1 MYCSKCG
8 KYIDGDQF
16 RYAEDGQILC
26 VACAEQASGAQAN
39 QPEFSV
45 GGTPAPKKN
54 KKTGL
59 IAAIA
64 AIAVVAVAAIAIFLN
79 FDAVENFWNSTFAA
93 PEEYMI
99 SVEDKAL
106 SEMVDTLTSAP
117 IAPSAPD
124 YNGGTATAQITLSE
138 QVLALVDTA
147 LAAQGMEIDHSF
159 LSDIRLKL
167 DTSALDEAS
176 STVLALLLGDRQIL
190 SLHNIVSGD
199 TSYVAI
205 PEINE
210 TYLSGTAIDAITE
223 NAGEVLSQP
232 SALSD
237 GETVNDVLQR
247 YIPTFLSALKDVT
260 KTKETLE
267 LNGVQQ
273 NVTALTAKITPEDLV
288 ALCNDLLDQLEADEE
303 AMALFLEL
311 VARINPDMADE
322 DPTELLADLRAY
334 LEEAAASAPDAESNY
349 LLLTTYVDSVGE
361 VAGRKF
367 AVYEDGSELSNLSYI
382 SVDDKDTT
390 HRSLTVDGE
399 VLLDGSGS
407 ETEGTYNLYADSE
420 KVLSLEY
427 RDYVFTEEAL
437 SGTFV
442 LTPHDDSLAASTLM
456 LGGAPTIEISIN
468 NTATNVDVQMAVKA
482 GDNALVSVKVT
493 GEGTTV
499 DSIEI
504 PTDTADVEDEDA
516 MTAYFEGLDFTPLL
530 DNLKAANVPEEL
542 VSAVEALLY
551 SALYGF

>member
-64 AIAVVAVAAIAIFLN
+64 AVAVVAVAAIAIFLN
-79 FDAVENFWNSTFAA
+79 FGAVQNFWNSTFAA

-106 SEMVDTLTSAP
+106 SEMVDTLTSTP
-117 IAPSAPD
+117 ISSAPT
-124 YNGGTATAQITLSE
+124 YNGSTATVQITLSE
-138 QVLALVDTA
+138 QVLTLLDTA
-147 LAAQGMEIDHSF
+147 LAAQGMEIDFSF

-167 DTSALDEAS
+167 DIGELDEAS
-176 STVLALLLGDRQIL
+176 STMLALLLGDQQVL

-223 NAGEVLSQP
+223 SAGDALSQP
-232 SALSD
+232 SPLSD
-237 GETVNDVLQR
+237 GETLNNVLQR

-260 KTKETLE
+260 KDKETLE

-273 NVTALTAKITPEDLV
+273 NVTALTAKITPEDLI

-303 AMALFLEL
+303 ALALFQEL
-311 VARINPDMADE
+311 LTRFDPYMADE
-322 DPTELLADLRAY
+322 DPKELLAELRTS
-334 LEEAAASAPDAESNY
+334 LEEAATAEVDAESNY
-349 LLLTTYVDSVGE
+349 LLLTTYVDSVGD
-361 VAGRKF
+361 VAGREF
-367 AVYEDGSELSNLSYI
+367 AVYSDGSETANLSYI
-382 SVDDKDTT
+382 TVDDKDTT

-399 VLLDGSGS
+399 VFLDGTGS

-427 RDYVFTEEAL
+427 RDYACTEETL

-442 LTPHDDSLAASTLM
+442 LTPHDDSLAASSLV
-456 LGGAPTIEISIN
+456 LGGTPSFEISMN
-468 NTATNVDVQMAVKA
+468 CTAANADMQMVVKT
-482 GDNALVSVKVT
+482 GDNALFSMKLT
-493 GEGTTV
+493 SDGTTV

-504 PTDTADVEDEDA
+504 PTDTADVEDDDA
-516 MTAYFEGLDFTPLL
+516 MTAYIEGLDFTTLL